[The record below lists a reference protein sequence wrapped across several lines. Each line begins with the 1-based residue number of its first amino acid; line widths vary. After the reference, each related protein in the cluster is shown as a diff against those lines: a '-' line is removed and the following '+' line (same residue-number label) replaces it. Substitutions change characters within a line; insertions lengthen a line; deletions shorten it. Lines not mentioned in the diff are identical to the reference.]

1 MKRETKPRK
10 LKDSSKTRV
19 IPFFTYLFK
28 HYGIGPS
35 WIPTLLGMATKNQ
48 DIANMMS
55 AMNCS
60 ISTDKRKQTT
70 TKQDDSQQN
79 WKDCF
84 EYSIAPSV
92 AFLKW
97 LIENPDKLTWPK
109 TMGVDK
115 VFNNLRTQQMRT
127 SLVHPANEGAREVVQ
142 QNALNQL
149 KLISN
154 RGIVLKSSKDKAEAW
169 VKFEGYTRL
178 DCLLETTDFILAI
191 EGKRNEVVSRSI
203 QWYPQRNQIV
213 RNLEV
218 IREYAGNKQ
227 YALILMNKDGID
239 PIKDADFTL
248 SLPHLSRKSVKEISR
263 HYLGSI
269 SWTEACEALNVPYSN
284 LPDTVCDE
292 INQQKRVTYR

>member
-1 MKRETKPRK
+1 MKRETKLRK
-10 LKDSSKTRV
+10 LKDSSITRV
-19 IPFFTYLFK
+19 IPFFTYLFE

-55 AMNCS
+55 VMNCS

-70 TKQDDSQQN
+70 TKQVDSQQN
-79 WKDCF
+79 WNDCF

-97 LIENPDKLTWPK
+97 LIENPEKLTWPK
-109 TMGVDK
+109 TKGVEK

-127 SLVHPANEGAREVVQ
+127 SLVHPANDGAREVVQ
-142 QNALNQL
+142 QYALHQIEM
-149 KLISN
+149 ISN
-154 RGIVLKSSKDKAEAW
+154 RGIVVKASKDKAEAW

-178 DCLLETTDFILAI
+178 DCLLETADFVLAI
-191 EGKRNEVVSRSI
+191 EGKRNEGVSRSI
-203 QWYPQRNQIV
+203 HWYPQRNQIV

-218 IREYAGNKQ
+218 LREYAGNKQ
-227 YALILMNKDGID
+227 YALILMNKDGTD
-239 PIKDADFTL
+239 PLKDADFAL
-248 SLPHLSRKSVKEISR
+248 SLPHMSRKTVQEISR

-269 SWTEACEALNVPYSN
+269 SWREACEVLNVPYSN
-284 LPDTVCDE
+284 LPDTVCDA
-292 INQQKRVTYR
+292 IKQRKGVTHR